1 MGKKKRPLPK
11 VAVLSPARDFNAKVQ
26 SKSLSSHHQI
36 SPLLKEDHWSRF
48 EQMPHVNQARTP
60 FCLDQRST
68 FAPSQSQKTTRQ
80 LPGLNNQKM
89 TMLITYPDSL
99 KVSKVFIPQ
108 KRHLPTIY
116 HEHEA
121 KGIPLSLPSLGQ
133 SGAPL
138 LSPNHGDQSQ
148 NHGDSWTKGDQSQ
161 NHGDSWTKKSFETNK
176 FPKVEQDQSYF
187 NLYPTP
193 TSTPVNENWFEAPFD
208 PYPQDRILDEP
219 LTCHGHQDE
228 ALPSHKL
235 QVWDIL
241 NLNHSNKATTPP
253 LPCLDYRDRV
263 KSVTTSD
270 LNPQVKASDLK
281 SSYSQLYSKTTAV
294 LSSQTN
300 LYGKTTDP
308 CSRCSYRPNSSPKK
322 VSQLRDH
329 QVSNTFPGKKRY
341 CH

>member
-1 MGKKKRPLPK
+1 MGKKKRLLPK
-11 VAVLSPARDFNAKVQ
+11 VEVLSRARDFNPKVQ
-26 SKSLSSHHQI
+26 SKSPSSHHQI
-36 SPLLKEDHWSRF
+36 SSLLKDHHWSRV
-48 EQMPHVNQARTP
+48 EQMPHFNQARIP
-60 FCLDQRST
+60 SCLDQRST
-68 FAPSQSQKTTRQ
+68 FAPSQSRKTTRQ

-121 KGIPLSLPSLGQ
+121 KGIPLSLPSLEQ

-138 LSPNHGDQSQ
+138 LSLNH
-148 NHGDSWTKGDQSQ
+148 GDQSQ

-193 TSTPVNENWFEAPFD
+193 TPTPINENWFEAPFD
-208 PYPQDRILDEP
+208 PYSQVNEP
-219 LTCHGHQDE
+219 LICHGHQDE
-228 ALPSHKL
+228 ALLSHKL

-241 NLNHSNKATTPP
+241 NLNHSNKATLTP
-253 LPCLDYRDRV
+253 LPCLDYGDKV

-270 LNPQVKASDLK
+270 LNQQVKTSDLN
-281 SSYSQLYSKTTAV
+281 SSYSQLYSKTIAV

-300 LYGKTTDP
+300 LYGKTTEP
-308 CSRCSYRPNSSPKK
+308 CSRCSFRLNSSPEKE
-322 VSQLRDH
+322 SALHGH
-329 QVSNTFPGKKRY
+329 QVPNTFPGKKRY
-341 CH
+341 RH